1 MSKSVRS
8 TKHTP
13 LSQARIDRILANNPN
28 TSAETLTTLKVV
40 SESKPSIVLKSA
52 ENQVL
57 DYNTLHPEAELKSFL
72 DFLRNA
78 ESRYQ
83 ADCTRENDLNQ
94 ETQDILHLM
103 ELSENMNA
111 CKGYKAYKT
120 LSNVRRER
128 RQCKNEIE
136 LLETIYKFIEDNRP
150 VIRQLEQVLGKIRN
164 TKQAIDNRSYL
175 MRTDITSAI

>member
-83 ADCTRENDLNQ
+83 AARQAYRENDF
-94 ETQDILHLM
+94 ETARKLAVEASKLRHPRAQALIETLDGETVSADEKDISAIAHRR
-103 ELSENMNA
+103 ND
-111 CKGYKAYKT
+111 KDYKADRD
-120 LSNVRRER
+120 SIRRR
-128 RQCKNEIE
+128 
-136 LLETIYKFIEDNRP
+136 
-150 VIRQLEQVLGKIRN
+150 
-164 TKQAIDNRSYL
+164 
-175 MRTDITSAI
+175 